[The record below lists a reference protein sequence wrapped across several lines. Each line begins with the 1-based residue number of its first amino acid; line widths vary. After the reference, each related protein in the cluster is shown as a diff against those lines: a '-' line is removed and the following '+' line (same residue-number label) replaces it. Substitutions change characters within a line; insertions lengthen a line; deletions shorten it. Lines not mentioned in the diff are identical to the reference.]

1 MLADEATS
9 FSLNREMHHRFLYLF
24 VIFCGCSFSSQAEAL
39 KPESAK
45 QSTAFSKIKEI
56 LKPYGAKAALSV
68 RNLRG
73 DTQYSHNSLGSYP
86 PASLAKIFSSAC
98 VLNELGPDFRFETPW
113 SYRGKIKGSTLEGDI
128 VVSGSGDFSFV
139 IEDLKMI
146 VEYIRFALGIKTIT
160 GKLVFETRF
169 LSKPFMSFSDDF
181 NHDRGRAF
189 SAAITAAPINHNAF
203 AIWVIPEKP
212 RPRIEIFPK
221 KSIDLKIENKL
232 RLMPGRFRGSRTN
245 LDFRID
251 KSRLIMNGQIGASDD
266 LRIYYRALPNPYES
280 FAKLF
285 QYNFNLLGGRWDGS
299 FELKNESEK
308 TGNLWTHRSTN
319 MSRLLIDVNKL
330 STNFGAEM
338 ALMAAA
344 HQRTKLPVNESKVT
358 ELLKNC
364 LSSFGLS
371 EKEILLENASGL
383 SRTSRFQPAAMTKFL
398 SELSGARFFPEFL
411 SNLSVLGQDGTTKSR
426 LQAYE
431 GRARLKTG
439 TLKNVRALA
448 GYVFP
453 QGRALMSMALV
464 LDCGK
469 CDLERWEKLEDQIL
483 KILIKET

>member
-1 MLADEATS
+1 MACRSLFLYIIFCWIS
-9 FSLNREMHHRFLYLF
+9 FSTR
-24 VIFCGCSFSSQAEAL
+24 AEEVRVEPATH
-39 KPESAK
+39 SI
-45 QSTAFSKIKEI
+45 AFSKINEI

-73 DTQYSHNSLGSYP
+73 KVEYSHNSLDAYP

-113 SYRGKIKGSTLEGDI
+113 SYRGKIDGSTLDGYI

-160 GKLVFETRF
+160 GKLIFETRF
-169 LSKPFMSFSDDF
+169 LSKPVMSFSDDF
-181 NHDRGRAF
+181 SNDRGRAF

-203 AIWVIPEKP
+203 SIWVIPEKP
-212 RPRIEIFPK
+212 RPRIEVLPQD
-221 KSIDLKIENKL
+221 SIDLKIENRL

-251 KSRLIMNGQIGASDD
+251 ERKLIMSGQIGASDD

-280 FAKLF
+280 FAKLL

-299 FELKNESEK
+299 WELKDESAK
-308 TGNLWTHRSTN
+308 TGSLWIHRSTN
-319 MSRLLIDVNKL
+319 MSRLLIDINKL

-344 HQRTKLPVNESKVT
+344 HQQAKQPVNESKVT
-358 ELLKNC
+358 EFLKSC

-383 SRTSRFQPAAMTKFL
+383 SRTSKFQPAAMTKFL
-398 SELSGARFFPEFL
+398 SEISEAKFFPEFL
-411 SNLSVLGQDGTTKSR
+411 SSLSVLGQDGTTQSR
-426 LQAYE
+426 LQALE
-431 GRARLKTG
+431 GQARLKTG
-439 TLKNVRALA
+439 TLRDVRALA

-453 QGRALMSMALV
+453 QRGMPMSMALV
-464 LDCGK
+464 LNCGN
-469 CDLERWEKLEDQIL
+469 CDLERWERLEDQIL
-483 KILIKET
+483 RILIRGT